1 MIAHTVS
8 ARVGLLGHPS
18 DGYGGRTLGLAVP
31 GFSATVELDEA
42 DEVEIVPNPDDD
54 SLWADVGDLVE
65 RVDCYG
71 YLTNPQLMAA
81 AVRTFADVAS
91 IEASALGPDAP
102 EALADFRSFGFRLTY
117 HTTIPRQ
124 VGLGGSSALVIATLR
139 CLAELTG
146 LDVPP
151 EILPSI
157 ALRVETEQL
166 NLTAGLQGRVVQTY
180 GGLMAMSFGEMETD
194 ARFGVSHGEYHDVD
208 AGSLPPL
215 FLAYRP
221 SAARPSD
228 RFHRVLR
235 RRFEDGDSTV
245 REMLHQLAALALEGE
260 AALRWSDSD
269 RFADLLGENMRLRR
283 QLGPVPDQQIELIDL
298 AVACD
303 ASATFAG
310 SGGAIVG
317 AYVDDEHLDR
327 LKMALGS
334 VDAVVVSL

>member
-1 MIAHTVS
+1 MIAHTVP
-8 ARVGLLGHPS
+8 ARVGLLGNPS

-31 GFSATVELDEA
+31 LFAATVELVEA
-42 DEVEIVPNPDDD
+42 DELEIVPNPDDEPW
-54 SLWADVGDLVE
+54 WADVGDLVDQ
-65 RVDCYG
+65 VDCYG
-71 YLTNPQLMAA
+71 YLTVPQLLAA
-81 AVRTFADVAS
+81 TIRTFADVVS
-91 IEASALGPDAP
+91 FEASTIGSNAEPQLTR
-102 EALADFRSFGFRLTY
+102 FRSAGFRLTY
-117 HTTIPRQ
+117 HSTIPRQ

-139 CLAELTG
+139 CLAEFTG

-180 GGLMAMSFGEMETD
+180 GGLMAMNFGEMTTD

-208 AGSLPPL
+208 PGSLPNL
-215 FLAYRP
+215 FLAYRS

-235 RRFEDGDSTV
+235 RRYEDGDSTI
-245 REMLHQLAALALEGE
+245 RELLHQLAALALEGE
-260 AALRWSDSD
+260 AALRWSDAD
-269 RFADLLGENMRLRR
+269 RFAELLGENMRLRR
-283 QLGPVPDQQIELIDL
+283 QLGPVPDEQIELIDL
-298 AVACD
+298 AVSCD

-317 AYVDDEHLDR
+317 AYDDDEHLAR
-327 LKMALGS
+327 LKTALGS
-334 VDAVVVSL
+334 VDAVVVAL